1 MIMNNNQNKL
11 IQCYSDVLSV
21 LNDYTFELT
30 QTKNDIEVENIMAIV
45 EKLTTNLKRIGET
58 QIIEIVEH
66 DLEPK
71 NDNTIEEKSVEGGE
85 AE

>member
-1 MIMNNNQNKL
+1 MNNQEKL

-30 QTKNDIEVENIMAIV
+30 QTKNDIEVEDLMGII

-58 QIIEIVEH
+58 QIIETVEH

-71 NDNTIEEKSVEGGE
+71 EDKNIEDEVTKEEGE
-85 AE
+85 TE

>member
-1 MIMNNNQNKL
+1 MDFIGRKCKMNDNQNKL

-21 LNDYTFELT
+21 LNDYTYELT
-30 QTKNDIEVENIMAIV
+30 QTTDDMQVENLMGTI

-58 QIIEIVEH
+58 QIIEVVEH

-71 NDNTIEEKSVEGGE
+71 EDKIIEG
-85 AE
+85 

>member
-1 MIMNNNQNKL
+1 MNKNQEML
-11 IQCYSDVLSV
+11 AQCYSDVLEV
-21 LNDYTFELT
+21 LSDYTFELT
-30 QTKNDIEVENIMAIV
+30 KTTNDMQVENLMGII

-58 QIIEIVEH
+58 GIIEIVEH

-71 NDNTIEEKSVEGGE
+71 ENKNIAEGGE